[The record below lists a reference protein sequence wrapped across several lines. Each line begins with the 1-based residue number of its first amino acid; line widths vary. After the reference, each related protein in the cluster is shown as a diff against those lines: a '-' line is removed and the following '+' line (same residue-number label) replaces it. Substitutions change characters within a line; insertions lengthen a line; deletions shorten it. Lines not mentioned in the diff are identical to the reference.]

1 MSEREG
7 LPAAASARPAAG
19 GVLRRIALV
28 LLLAGAP
35 GLLLGCNA
43 VAEASP
49 APQDSA
55 RAQLVESAAAADST
69 CVSVAAGDT
78 TLVSDGDPD
87 GDPVRAF
94 SITKSV
100 TSLLVG
106 IAQDEG
112 LLEISDPVADFVS
125 EWQGTSS
132 AAVTIRDLLTNTS
145 GREWDSR
152 TDYREM
158 ALQADDKTAF
168 AVGLGQDADPG
179 EAWTYNNSAVQV
191 LEAVL
196 EAATGM
202 AVDEFAQTR
211 LFEPLGMTGTRI
223 EQDEAGNANVFAG
236 VWTTC
241 DDLTSLGRLFLDHG
255 MAGGVRVI
263 SKGFLDDAVGG
274 PSTDLNAA
282 YGLLWWLN
290 RPGPAVT
297 PEVATSAQGGAIE
310 GPLVPGAPEE
320 TFWALGF
327 HDQILMVVPSLDAV
341 AVRLGGKPPSGSGF
355 GLRAFSEGV
364 LQVVREGEDP
374 TT

>member
-1 MSEREG
+1 MSERER
-7 LPAAASARPAAG
+7 LPAVASARRVAREVSRRA
-19 GVLRRIALV
+19 VLTLI
-28 LLLAGAP
+28 LAGSP
-35 GLLLGCNA
+35 GLLLGCHA
-43 VAEASP
+43 VAEAGPS
-49 APQDSA
+49 AQDSA
-55 RAQLVESAAAADST
+55 REQFVESAAAADST
-69 CVSVAAGDT
+69 CVSVAEGDT
-78 TLVSDGDPD
+78 TIVSDGAD

-100 TSLLVG
+100 TALLVG

-112 LLEISDPVADFVS
+112 HLDISDPVADFVP
-125 EWQGTSS
+125 EWQDTPS

-179 EAWTYNNSAVQV
+179 EEWTYNNSAVQV

-196 EAATGM
+196 EAATGI

-211 LFEPLGMTGTRI
+211 LFEPLGMTGSWI

-236 VWTTC
+236 LWTTC
-241 DDLTSLGRLFLDHG
+241 ADLSRLGRLFLGDG
-255 MAGGVRVI
+255 MADGHRLI
-263 SKGFLDDAVGG
+263 SEEFLDDAVGG

-297 PEVATSAQGGAIE
+297 PEVATSARGGVIE
-310 GPLVPGAPEE
+310 GPLVPDAPDD

-341 AVRLGGKPPSGSGF
+341 AVRLGEKPPSGSDF
-355 GLRAFSEGV
+355 GVRAFSEDI
-364 LQVVREGEDP
+364 LQVLREG
-374 TT
+374 

>member
-1 MSEREG
+1 M
-7 LPAAASARPAAG
+7 LILTA
-19 GVLRRIALV
+19 
-28 LLLAGAP
+28 AP
-35 GLLLGCNA
+35 GLLTGCHT
-43 VAEASP
+43 VADAGPS
-49 APQDSA
+49 ARDSA
-55 RAQLVESAAAADST
+55 HEQLVESAAAADST
-69 CVSVAAGDT
+69 CVSVAEGDT
-78 TLVSDGDPD
+78 TIVSDGDPD

-100 TSLLVG
+100 TSLLIG

-112 LLEISDPVADFVS
+112 HLEISDPVADFVS
-125 EWQGTSS
+125 DWQNTSS

-168 AVGLGQDADPG
+168 ALGLGQDADPG
-179 EAWTYNNSAVQV
+179 EEWIYNNSAVQV

-211 LFEPLGMTGTRI
+211 LFEPLGLTGTRL
-223 EQDEAGNANVFAG
+223 EHDGTGNANVFAG
-236 VWTTC
+236 LWTTC
-241 DDLTSLGRLFLDHG
+241 ADLSSLGRLLLDDG
-255 MAGGVRVI
+255 MVDGRRVI
-263 SKGFLDDAVGG
+263 SEEFLDEAVGG

-290 RPGPAVT
+290 RPGPAVA
-297 PEVATSAQGGAIE
+297 PEVATSARGGAIE
-310 GPLVPGAPEE
+310 GPLVPAAPED

-341 AVRLGGKPPSGSGF
+341 AVRLGEKPPSGSGF

-364 LQVVREGEDP
+364 LQVVREG
-374 TT
+374 